1 MRQLRLILYSKAA
14 SEIAVQCLTTAGNGT
29 RTENKAAKKK
39 KKKKKRKKEEKK
51 DNLKRKKKKKRLNE
65 RTKERQL

>member
-14 SEIAVQCLTTAGNGT
+14 SEIAVQCLTAAGNRT
-29 RTENKAAKKK
+29 RTKNKAAKRKEKEKK
-39 KKKKKRKKEEKK
+39 KKPKRKK
-51 DNLKRKKKKKRLNE
+51 RKKKRLNE